1 MRTTLIIAII
11 FAGLLSCAYS
21 APPSNA
27 VLQELQSVLA
37 QQNSPTEEPSEE
49 PAKAIELLCRVVGEK
64 TIDVNPSDNGRVR
77 AQGWGWVKPVVHG
90 LFHGGSA
97 AGWWANQKRADAQQ
111 QQKAEVVGLACTPVE
126 TQPNGQVTFLMLE

>member
-37 QQNSPTEEPSEE
+37 QQNSPSEEPSEE

-64 TIDVNPSDNGRVR
+64 TVDVDNGRVR
-77 AQGWGWVKPVVHG
+77 AQGWGWVKPVAHG
-90 LFHGGSA
+90 VFHGGQA
-97 AGWWANQKRADAQQ
+97 AGWWANQERADAQQ

-126 TQPNGQVTFLMLE
+126 TQPNGQVTFLMLDK

>member
-37 QQNSPTEEPSEE
+37 QNSPTEEPSEE
-49 PAKAIELLCRVVGEK
+49 PAKVMELLCRVVGEK
-64 TIDVNPSDNGRVR
+64 TIDVNGDNGRVR
-77 AQGWGWVKPVVHG
+77 AQGWGWVKPVLRG
-90 LFHGGSA
+90 AYRGGKA
-97 AGWWANQKRADAQQ
+97 AGWWANQERADAQQ
-111 QQKAEVVGLACTPVE
+111 QQKAEVVGLTCTPVE
-126 TQPNGQVTFLMLE
+126 TQPNGQVTFLMFE